1 MGNAKNSCSC
11 VLANKTCRPKNSLL
25 LPQLEAKDPLLLS
38 VVVDIENN
46 PLLKNVNG
54 NGTLI
59 TDVLIN
65 HWLSKRTAA
74 DTLSRQIEEGQYA
87 VVIDYY
93 FNLSELEGGPVLLS
107 MSLLLKKNTSDE
119 YVTLLFCS
127 SDLRDILLN
136 YTVMVDDKPMDL
148 LRYFEQVHYKADSLS
163 HSAFDQKYPCGFMK

>member
-1 MGNAKNSCSC
+1 LKYSVLLIVTCSVTWLSQMVLGQEMGNAKNSCSC

-25 LPQLEAKDPLLLS
+25 LPQLEAQDPLLLS

-93 FNLSELEGGPVLLS
+93 FNLSELEGGPGVAQHEFTTQ
-107 MSLLLKKNTSDE
+107 KKH
-119 YVTLLFCS
+119 F
-127 SDLRDILLN
+127 R
-136 YTVMVDDKPMDL
+136 
-148 LRYFEQVHYKADSLS
+148 
-163 HSAFDQKYPCGFMK
+163 